1 MIMIP
6 EHSNDMLKLH
16 ISDDGDDH
24 MINCFQETLAKHNK
38 YYIIKL
44 DNHHVKYVI

>member
-1 MIMIP
+1 MVMIP

-24 MINCFQETLAKHNK
+24 MINCFQETLAKRSK

-44 DNHHVKYVI
+44 DNHLLKYVI